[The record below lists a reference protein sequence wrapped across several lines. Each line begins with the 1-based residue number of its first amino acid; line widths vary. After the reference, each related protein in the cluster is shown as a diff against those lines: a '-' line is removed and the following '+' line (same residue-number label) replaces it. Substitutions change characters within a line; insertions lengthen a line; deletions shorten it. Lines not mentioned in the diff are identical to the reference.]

1 MESKSLLLFLAATV
15 CMACQTDSGA
25 RLSDSERTAVRD
37 TIDAITERLATS
49 ISNRDA
55 IAAADHVPSDSRIV
69 YISDGFV
76 ILGHDYVTV
85 LSNYYGGLQSLVFR
99 WDRKEFYVLDPSTV
113 VMVGWA
119 SLSAVDTVGVTQD
132 DEAIFTVVYHREDS
146 AWWMVTAHK
155 TTLAR

>member
-85 LSNYYGGLQSLVFR
+85 LSNYYGSLQSQVFR
-99 WDRKEFYVLDPSTV
+99 WDRKAFD
-113 VMVGWA
+113 
-119 SLSAVDTVGVTQD
+119 
-132 DEAIFTVVYHREDS
+132 
-146 AWWMVTAHK
+146 
-155 TTLAR
+155 